1 MITTAS
7 SNLFA
12 LFFLA
17 LVSANTGA
25 VGLTDGRTAMRDCV
39 YDYAFLTSH
48 ECRVY
53 RSKVLK
59 AKTEEERLRL
69 RQDLHR
75 TLDARAKE
83 RGTTAS
89 DWRGLD
95 LPPVDTGAT
104 R

>member
-7 SNLFA
+7 SALFA
-12 LFFLA
+12 LFFAVLA
-17 LVSANTGA
+17 GA
-25 VGLTDGRTAMRDCV
+25 STSVGLTEGRIGVRDCV
-39 YDYAFLTSH
+39 YDYAFMTDH

-53 RSKVLK
+53 RGKVLK
-59 AKTEEERLRL
+59 AKSEDDRLRL

-75 TLDARAKE
+75 VLDARAKE
-83 RGTTAS
+83 RGTVAS

-95 LPPVDTGAT
+95 LPPLGTGAT